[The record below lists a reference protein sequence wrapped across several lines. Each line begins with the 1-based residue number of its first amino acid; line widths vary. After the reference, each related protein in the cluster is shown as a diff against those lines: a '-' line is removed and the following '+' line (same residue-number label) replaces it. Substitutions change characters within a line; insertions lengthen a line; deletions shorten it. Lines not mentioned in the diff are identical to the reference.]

1 MKKRFIILSLCTLIG
16 LSGCNNNTS
25 SSSTQTSSS
34 SSIIETIIGVDI
46 AGPKTCIVG
55 KTIRLV
61 ADVLGS
67 TNDDVIWSVDN
78 NEIASINEE
87 GVLTGLNEG
96 EVNVTATS
104 VKDPSMFKTTK
115 ITVNYLKA
123 EELFI
128 SIEENDFI
136 TYDEKSKTY
145 SIPLGQTF
153 YVNSTFKENT
163 KIPSVSY
170 SVIYPTGTS
179 EDTTVS
185 LELIENTTNAKVIAY
200 AAMEGLVIK
209 ATGKYDD
216 LATGDLINSVKINII
231 DINSENFVNVSNTI
245 NSFKENENTSLLSS
259 KIHRTKEVTYK
270 TENRASKEEHI
281 IEHSSYLNSAYV
293 NKTTLVNNEK
303 TSEKKYYQ
311 GINTID
317 MKDYYYTFEYDNNDK
332 ITNIYTP
339 TNNKE
344 NISLMFD
351 VNTSITYGHV
361 GLLNNL
367 LGNTNT
373 IFDGSVATLGNIYLY
388 AYANYELSNNS
399 IKITSSCFDE
409 DYKINYTFEFIL
421 NYNNTSITN
430 YTINETIETDSYTIN
445 YKEEAN
451 EFVYGSKVMDTSAT
465 NENYLDINKYYMQSF
480 EVKEFNEKDP
490 NGAYDY
496 SNKDKFGADIVSS
509 ENGLTKYI
517 ASYDKAIVLK
527 VNALTPNTANVNIDN
542 VKLESSDTSKIPSAT
557 SFKDGI
563 FAINAKKDDNGKSLP
578 GKATFTFKS
587 TLGVEVKIVIEF
599 TKTVLKSVNANFG
612 NNGPTYVNSKNAYV
626 FKSIYVDKYS
636 DYFFINTDPDE
647 DSYEFAIDIIEG
659 SKTGIEL
666 HQFDE
671 TNPYGYP
678 GFSYG
683 IKGIETGTYRFKIYV
698 KDYNIYDSKTFEI
711 TILEPITSSVIE
723 KNIVGKSYEY
733 KGFSTIT
740 SIFKFTSNNTISYTE
755 THVDKVV
762 TSSFNYSIEDGSI
775 VINEIQSFTKG
786 SYFGRINKGVI
797 EFSDD
802 FKSISVHLEIYSEN
816 QLEGTSFFQYYTYEE
831 YIEPISENAI
841 YDYIN
846 NKTFFDDSNLI
857 EVSFSNGKGT
867 LKYYDYEGNLVAI
880 FEFDYTYNPTLKNI
894 VISNTTSTNP
904 NYSLL
909 ESDYVFD
916 YYNQCLEFKINNN
929 TYDYYDKYFIN
940 LA

>member
-25 SSSTQTSSS
+25 SSSFQTSSS

-78 NEIASINEE
+78 NEIASIDEE

-104 VKDPSMFKTTK
+104 VKDSSMFKTTT

-245 NSFKENENTSLLSS
+245 NSFKENENTSLVSS

-270 TENRASKEEHI
+270 NENRASKEEHI

-293 NKTTLVNNEK
+293 NKTTLVNNKK

-339 TNNKE
+339 TNDKE

-399 IKITSSCFDE
+399 IKITSTCFDE

-465 NENYLDINKYYMQSF
+465 NENYLDINKYYMQSY
-480 EVKEFNEKDP
+480 EVNEFKEKDP

-496 SNKDKFGADIVSS
+496 SDKTKYGADVIDK
-509 ENGLTKYI
+509 ENGLTKYS
-517 ASYDKAIVLK
+517 ATYDKTIVLK
-527 VNALTPNTANVNIDN
+527 VNPIGSTIANVNIDN
-542 VKLESSDTSKIPSAT
+542 VIVESSDTSMIPSVT

-563 FAINAKKDDNGKSLP
+563 FAITARKDDNGNSLP
-578 GKATFTFKS
+578 GKAIFTFRS
-587 TLGVEVKIVIEF
+587 TLGIEQKVIIEF
-599 TKTVLKSVNANFG
+599 TQTILKSLNVNFG
-612 NNGPTYVNSKNAYV
+612 SIQPTFDSIKNVYV
-626 FKSIYVDKYS
+626 FEDIYQNEFS
-636 DYFFINTDPDE
+636 SYFYINTNPDE
-647 DSYEFAIDIIEG
+647 DIYEFEIEIIEG
-659 SKTGIEL
+659 NKNGISLYE
-666 HQFDE
+666 FDDV
-671 TNPYGYP
+671 NIFGYP

-683 IKGIETGTYRFKIYV
+683 IEGLIPGTYKFKIYV
-698 KDYNIYDSKTFEI
+698 VDYFVEDSKTFEI
-711 TILEPITSSVIE
+711 TVKEPLSNQIIE
-723 KNIVGKSYEY
+723 NNIVGNSYEY
-733 KGFSTIT
+733 DGFFSIT
-740 SIFKFTSNNTISYTE
+740 STFKFESNTKIVYTE
-755 THVDKVV
+755 TNIDSTIKS
-762 TSSFNYSIEDGSI
+762 TFNYHISEGTI
-775 VINEIQSFTKG
+775 VIDSVQEFTKG
-786 SYFGRINKGVI
+786 SYFGRINKGKI
-797 EFSDD
+797 LFSKD
-802 FKSISVHLEIYSEN
+802 FKNLSIHLEIYDEN
-816 QLEGTSFFQYYTYEE
+816 KLEGKNFFQFYTYTLKV
-831 YIEPISENAI
+831 EPIEANEI

-846 NKTFFDDSNLI
+846 EKTFKDNDNQI
-857 EVSFSNGKGT
+857 EVSFNNGKGT
-867 LKYYDYEGNLVAI
+867 LKYYDYGGNLLAT
-880 FEFDYTYNPTLKNI
+880 FEFDYTYNGMLKNI
-894 VISNTTSTNP
+894 VISNATSNNP
-904 NYSLL
+904 EYSLI

-929 TYDYYDKYFIN
+929 NYDSYYKYQAN
-940 LA
+940 LR